1 VRGIEPPS
9 PAWKAGALP
18 LSYTRGG
25 SNVSA
30 AYGRG
35 PGTAAARGAYHHGM
49 RVAFR
54 LVDVFT
60 DRIFA
65 GNQLCVVPEGV
76 GISERT
82 MQAIATEIGFSE
94 TTFVTEAGGDRYSMR
109 IFTPGG
115 ELPFAGHPSLGT
127 AFVLVSE
134 GRVRTPAV
142 QSIPAG
148 EFGVE
153 VDLGRGIARLG
164 PLAGIL
170 GTEVAG
176 RETLAAAVGVAPEDL
191 HPSLPAQT
199 VSTGLPHLI
208 APARDEAAVAEAHP
222 DARRLVPLLEEA
234 GADGLYLFSVVE
246 GERPGADGGA
256 RTRARARARAR
267 MFAPGV
273 GVAEDA
279 ATGSAAGPL
288 GVYLAAHGVMAPG
301 RLEISQGLE
310 MGRPSTLL
318 VDVERA
324 GDDWRAFV
332 SGGVQR
338 VGDGVFELPG

>member
-1 VRGIEPPS
+1 
-9 PAWKAGALP
+9 
-18 LSYTRGG
+18 
-25 SNVSA
+25 
-30 AYGRG
+30 
-35 PGTAAARGAYHHGM
+35 M

-60 DRIFA
+60 DRILA
-65 GNQLCVVPEGV
+65 GNQLCVVPEGA
-76 GISERT
+76 GISEGT

-94 TTFVTEAGGDRYSMR
+94 TTFVTEAGGERYSMR

-148 EFGVE
+148 EFGVD
-153 VDLGRGIARLG
+153 VDLDRGIARLG
-164 PLAGIL
+164 PLAGVL
-170 GTEVAG
+170 GTEVAD
-176 RETLAAAVGVAPEDL
+176 RESLAAAVGLGLEDL
-191 HPSLPAQT
+191 DHSLPAQT
-199 VSTGLPHLI
+199 VSTGLPHLLV
-208 APARDEAAVAEAHP
+208 PARDEAAVVEAHP
-222 DARRLVPLLEEA
+222 DARRLVPLLETA
-234 GADGLYLFSVVE
+234 GADGLYLFSAAE
-246 GERPGADGGA
+246 RERPGADDG
-256 RTRARARARAR
+256 ARARVRVRAR

-288 GVYLAAHGVMAPG
+288 GVYLAAHGVMTSG